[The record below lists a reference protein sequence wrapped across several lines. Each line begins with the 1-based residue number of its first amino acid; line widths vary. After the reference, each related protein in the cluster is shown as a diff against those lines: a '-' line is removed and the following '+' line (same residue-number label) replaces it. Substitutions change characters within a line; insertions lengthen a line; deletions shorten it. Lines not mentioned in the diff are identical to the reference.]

1 MKITVFTSNQP
12 RHLHLIESLAG
23 VADEVFAVQEC
34 STIAPGSVQDF
45 YQKSEVMQEYFGH
58 VLAAE
63 KEVFGEPRLLTGN
76 IHHMAVR
83 MGDLN
88 LLSME
93 SLAGA
98 LDSDIYVV
106 FGASFIKG
114 PLCEFLVEKGTYN
127 IHMGV
132 SPYYRGHSTNF
143 WALYDGRAQYVG
155 ATIHMLTK
163 GLDSGP
169 ILFHALP
176 EIEAVEPFLLGMK
189 SVKAAHRSLVAK
201 IADGTLGAIEGVAQD
216 KSLQLRYSKG
226 AEFTDEIAREYLDRL
241 ASPEEVLA
249 QLKATKESDFV
260 SPTYG

>member
-12 RHLHLIESLAG
+12 RHLHLIESLAR

-45 YQKSEVMQEYFGH
+45 YQKTPVMQEYFGH

-63 KEVFGEPRLLTGN
+63 RAVFGTPRMLTGN

-93 SLAGA
+93 ALEVA
-98 LDSDIYVV
+98 LDSDVYVV

-114 PLCEFLVEKGTYN
+114 PLCKFLVDRGAYN

-143 WALYDGRAQYVG
+143 WALYDNRAQYVG
-155 ATIHMLTK
+155 ATIHKLTQ

-201 IADGTLGAIEGVAQD
+201 IADETLFSLEEFPQD
-216 KSLQLRYSKG
+216 KTMQLRYSKG
-226 AEFTDEIAREYLDRL
+226 VQFTDEIAREYLDRL
-241 ASPEEVLA
+241 ASPDEIFE
-249 QLKATKESDFV
+249 QLNATQLSEFV
-260 SPTYG
+260 SPTFG